1 MKHYNNFRDS
11 IIMFQELLARLME
24 FPLPTMC
31 VYNGNAIAGGYIL
44 GLAHD
49 FRVMH
54 ESTGIICL
62 SEMKLG
68 LALPPP
74 YMGTVAAKLSAR
86 VASKIAFGITV
97 SQLEA
102 LKDKMIDETYGSVE
116 QLQSQLATFAKRYA
130 SFGQYRVAVR
140 TNKLN

>member
-11 IIMFQELLARLME
+11 IILFQELLARLME

-31 VYNGNAIAGGYIL
+31 VYNGTAIAGGYIM

-54 ESTGIICL
+54 ESNGIICL
-62 SEMKLG
+62 SELKLG

-74 YMGTVAAKLSAR
+74 YMGVVAAKLPAR
-86 VASKIAFGITV
+86 VACKI
-97 SQLEA
+97 S
-102 LKDKMIDETYGSVE
+102 
-116 QLQSQLATFAKRYA
+116 FA
-130 SFGQYRVAVR
+130 V
-140 TNKLN
+140 TIN

>member
-11 IIMFQELLARLME
+11 IILFQELLARLME

-31 VYNGNAIAGGYIL
+31 VFNGTAMAGGCIL

-54 ESTGIICL
+54 ESTGVICL
-62 SEMKLG
+62 SELKLG

-74 YMGTVAAKLSAR
+74 YMGIVAAKLSPI
-86 VASKIAFGITV
+86 VTNKITFGITV
-97 SQLEA
+97 SQQEA
-102 LKDKMIDETYGSVE
+102 LKDQIIDETYGSVE
-116 QLQSQLATFAKRYA
+116 QLQGQLATFAKRYA
-130 SFGQYRVAVR
+130 GFG
-140 TNKLN
+140 